1 MTSAGGASSQVPTEE
16 THWLGH
22 EEAEGSRVVTRAAW
36 HCREDDRS
44 LEPAMTTSVVHSL
57 VLKTRELQGL
67 QTAGCALGDKQAD
80 GS

>member
-1 MTSAGGASSQVPTEE
+1 MTSAGRASVQAPTEE

-22 EEAEGSRVVTRAAW
+22 EEAEGSRVVTRAAQ
-36 HCREDDRS
+36 HCREEDLF
-44 LEPAMTTSVVHSL
+44 LEPAMTTSVVPSL

-67 QTAGCALGDKQAD
+67 QTARCTLGDKQVD